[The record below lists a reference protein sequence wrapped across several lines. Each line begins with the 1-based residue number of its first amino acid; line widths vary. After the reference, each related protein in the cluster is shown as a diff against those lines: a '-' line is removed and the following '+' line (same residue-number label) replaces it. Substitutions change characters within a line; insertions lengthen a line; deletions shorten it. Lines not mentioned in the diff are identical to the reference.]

1 MKPIVIFI
9 VFILTKNT
17 FLEKADSLYN
27 SLEFHKARTFYL
39 KASRETENPDEKF
52 KIFLKLSDIEFLMKN
67 NEKAIFYLKE
77 IIKTNNKDKRLDE
90 VFYKLGVLYEISKEP
105 DSAVKYY
112 QKVIT
117 DFKNSKYKKSSEEAL
132 ERIFQRKIKE
142 YVGYADGIKIT
153 KLEYEN
159 YIERLPPSKR
169 PKNREEK
176 EKIIIELLKKKI
188 ILLEAIKN
196 GLIWDSEY
204 IQRARNKEEEN
215 LIRLFYKKMADT
227 IKISEEEIKNYYNEN
242 IEKFKEN
249 EKFDFI
255 RIEVR
260 NKNLARDIIKMIKKG
275 AKIDSLA
282 RIYSV
287 SKDAEKGGFIKNY
300 TGKRPPFEYYNF
312 LKGMREGEIKGPVYF
327 KDRDIYAV
335 FKLVKR
341 YKPGIKKFEEVRNEI
356 SNILKMKKFIGI
368 RKNYEDKILEKY
380 KPKVLIE

>member
-9 VFILTKNT
+9 ISILTKNT
-17 FLEKADSLYN
+17 LLEKADSLYN
-27 SLEFHKARTFYL
+27 SLEFHKARIFYL
-39 KASRETENPDEKF
+39 KAAQETENPEEKF

-67 NEKAIFYLKE
+67 NEKAIFYLKK
-77 IIKTNNKDKRLDE
+77 IIKTNNKNKRMDE
-90 VFYKLGVLYEISKEP
+90 VFYELGVLYEISKEP
-105 DSAVKYY
+105 DSASKYY
-112 QKVIT
+112 QRVIT
-117 DFKNSKYKKSSEEAL
+117 GFKNSKYKKSSEEAL
-132 ERIFQRKIKE
+132 ERIFQKKIEE

-176 EKIIIELLKKKI
+176 KKIIIELLKKKI

-204 IQRARNKEEEN
+204 IKKTRKKEEEN
-215 LIRLFYKKMADT
+215 LIRLFYKRMADT
-227 IKISEEEIKNYYNEN
+227 IKISEQEIKNYYNEN
-242 IEKFKEN
+242 IEKFKES

-260 NKNLARDIIKMIKKG
+260 NKNLARDILKMIKKG

-282 RIYSV
+282 KIYSV

-300 TGKRPPFEYYNF
+300 TGKKPPFEYYNF
-312 LKGMREGEIKGPVYF
+312 LKGMREGEIKGPIYF
-327 KDRDIYAV
+327 KNRDVYAV
-335 FKLVKR
+335 FKLIKE
-341 YKPGIKKFEEVRNEI
+341 YKPRIKKFEEVKDEI
-356 SNILKMKKFIGI
+356 SNILKMKKFMEI
-368 RKNYEDKILEKY
+368 RKNYENKILKRY
-380 KPKVLIE
+380 KLKVLVK